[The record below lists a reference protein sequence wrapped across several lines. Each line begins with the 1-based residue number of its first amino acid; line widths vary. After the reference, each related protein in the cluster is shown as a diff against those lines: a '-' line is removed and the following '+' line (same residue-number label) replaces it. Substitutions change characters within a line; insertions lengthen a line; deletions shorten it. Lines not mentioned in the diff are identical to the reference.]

1 MDAARNVISAIF
13 KQYLYLYLKY
23 RRTKYWDLKKVIW
36 NGTVT
41 TADKQILIH
50 NHYLI

>member
-1 MDAARNVISAIF
+1 MDAALNVTSAIF
-13 KQYLYLYLKY
+13 KKNLYLSLKY

-50 NHYLI
+50 KH